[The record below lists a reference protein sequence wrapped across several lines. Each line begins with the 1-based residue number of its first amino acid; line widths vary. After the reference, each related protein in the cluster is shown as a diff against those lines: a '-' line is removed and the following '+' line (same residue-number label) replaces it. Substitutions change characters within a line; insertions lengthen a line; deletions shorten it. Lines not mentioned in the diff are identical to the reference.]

1 MGKRASPNCRKF
13 HPKLKS
19 PDLFPEKYK
28 SERMEFST
36 SDLYIYTHLL
46 YAPFTSF
53 QSKQKNQQFFFFFCK
68 TILAL
73 DGGGL
78 RFDSFAIGC
87 AQRAASYG
95 CHLELLLGS
104 AAWFQLPGKGLIRG
118 GLGSFGLGRDPDSS
132 PPSWDEFLLPNDL
145 PTSQVQGILV

>member
-28 SERMEFST
+28 SERMDFST
-36 SDLYIYTHLL
+36 SDLYIHIYFLPHLEV
-46 YAPFTSF
+46 FR
-53 QSKQKNQQFFFFFCK
+53 QNKKINNFFFFFCK

>member
-1 MGKRASPNCRKF
+1 MLHPTAESSTPNSKVRIYF
-13 HPKLKS
+13 LKNTNQKEWNFQ
-19 PDLFPEKYK
+19 LQ
-28 SERMEFST
+28 
-36 SDLYIYTHLL
+36 IYTYIHIYFMPHLQV
-46 YAPFTSF
+46 FSQNKKINNF
-53 QSKQKNQQFFFFFCK
+53 FFFFFCK
-68 TILAL
+68 TIFAL